1 MFNNMIRLIIFDLW
15 QTLAYRDV
23 DYSTISKMLE
33 CTEVEIPKEKFL
45 KIYEE
50 SIQTKKWDSKFKA
63 YENLCKNMGLETTKK
78 NINLLMNIRDK
89 AEAETKLFFHTIPM
103 LKQLREQNY
112 KIGLISNSSVFAVEQ
127 IKKKT
132 NLLDYID
139 YPLFSFDVGV
149 IKPNLKI
156 FKEMLKITK
165 CRPEETIMIGD
176 KLNDDIVPS
185 LSLGMNA
192 IIFENYEQLKKEL
205 SNFGIFINVK
215 NPKSSSTFTRG
226 LD

>member
-1 MFNNMIRLIIFDLW
+1 MIKIIIFDLW

-23 DYSTISKMLE
+23 DYSTTSKMLE
-33 CTEVEIPKEKFL
+33 CTGVNIPKEIFL
-45 KIYEE
+45 KIFEE

-63 YENLCKNMGLETTKK
+63 YENLCKKIGLKTTQN

-89 AEAETKLFFHTIPM
+89 EEAETKLFFHTIPM
-103 LKQLREQNY
+103 LKQLKEQNY

-127 IKKKT
+127 IKNKT

-139 YPLFSFDVGV
+139 YTLFSFNVGV

-156 FKEMLKITK
+156 FKKMLKITK
-165 CRPEETIMIGD
+165 FRPEETIMIGD

-185 LSLGMNA
+185 MSLGMNA
-192 IIFENYEQLKKEL
+192 ILFENYEQLKKEL
-205 SNFGIFINVK
+205 INFGIFIDVK
-215 NPKSSSTFTRG
+215 NPESSFPSTG
-226 LD
+226 LLD